1 MAIINV
7 DAEKLNQTI
16 NQKKRPNKTHQM
28 GAMRKV
34 VLVLGSFVGRS
45 PSTVKN
51 IILYLW
57 NKEITSENDDPLEYF
72 GNSVQMVFVVV
83 I

>member
-1 MAIINV
+1 
-7 DAEKLNQTI
+7 
-16 NQKKRPNKTHQM
+16 M

-34 VLVLGSFVGRS
+34 VLVLGSFVGLS

>member
-1 MAIINV
+1 
-7 DAEKLNQTI
+7 
-16 NQKKRPNKTHQM
+16 M
-28 GAMRKV
+28 GAMTKV
-34 VLVLGSFVGRS
+34 VLVLGSFVGLS